1 MRTFF
6 KANFCFFLA
15 STFLFFINT
24 ACANDDYRAYQYIEQ
39 HKNLAIEEMNR
50 MGVPASIKLAQALL
64 ETNKGQSRLAIEGR
78 NHFGIKCKSYWTGDT
93 IKINDDAPQ
102 ECFRRYPSVQESYI
116 DHSHFLMYHRYG
128 HYSALFNLES
138 TDYTSWA
145 YGLQRLGYATNKQ
158 YAQGLINLIRRYQL
172 DQYDRQD
179 IVAVYQQPPT
189 QSYHHP
195 TTMHHSKAS
204 TLQGRQIPSTTKV
217 FKPQAA
223 AKSQVLANRTVP
235 DSAAPLGK
243 KVEEQADEQ
252 TASVDEQELKQ
263 ESENLDISEANEKE
277 SLEEETFRATESQ
290 RLSMKRKRIN
300 GVDAVFVNKETTLA
314 AIARQNNVSEKK
326 LFRYNEMLKGEKVKP
341 HFPIFLE
348 AKKSKL
354 SSGKSSH
361 RVEKGETLHDIA
373 QQYGIKL
380 KSLYKLN
387 RLKPYTSAREG
398 QILHLKYKAP
408 RG

>member
-6 KANFCFFLA
+6 KANLCFFLA
-15 STFLFFINT
+15 STFFFFIHT
-24 ACANDDYRAYQYIEQ
+24 ACANDDYKAYQYIDS

-64 ETNKGQSRLAIEGR
+64 ETNKGQSRLALEGR

-128 HYSALFNLES
+128 HYSALFNLEK
-138 TDYTSWA
+138 TDYVSWA

-158 YAQGLINLIRRYQL
+158 YAKGLVSLIRRYQL

-179 IVAVYQQPPT
+179 VVAVYQPAP
-189 QSYHHP
+189 SYHP
-195 TTMHHSKAS
+195 TTNTHHAS
-204 TLQGRQIPSTTKV
+204 ATSHSLQNRQVPATTKV
-217 FKPQAA
+217 FTPQNTNDKPN
-223 AKSQVLANRTVP
+223 VLAQNTVP
-235 DSAAPLGK
+235 ESTTALKQKEA
-243 KVEEQADEQ
+243 EQ
-252 TASVDEQELKQ
+252 TAMLEKKLKQ
-263 ESENLDISEANEKE
+263 ENDEKLALAAEKE
-277 SLEEETFRATESQ
+277 QIEKDQQSQASNTQSVSL
-290 RLSMKRKRIN
+290 KRKRIN
-300 GVDAVFVNKETTLA
+300 GIDAVLVNKETTLA
-314 AIARQNNVSEKK
+314 YIAQQNNISEKK

-341 HFPIFLE
+341 DSPIYLA
-348 AKKSKL
+348 AKKSRL
-354 SSGKSSH
+354 STGKSSH

-373 QQYGIKL
+373 QLYGIKL

-408 RG
+408 KG